1 MTDLEREKERFPSPP
16 VRCIRCGKGYWLADD
31 HECTCSPEEV
41 KAAQAQ
47 AEEARKAIPVH
58 VEPPGGY
65 GPPVPYRQLLDEINR
80 GQPEEGPT

>member
-1 MTDLEREKERFPSPP
+1 MTDLEREKERFPAPP

-41 KAAQAQ
+41 QAAQAA
-47 AEEARKAIPVH
+47 AEEARKAIPVY
-58 VEPPGGY
+58 VAAPCDRE
-65 GPPVPYRQLLDEINR
+65 PVPYRQLLDEINR